1 MGRGLS
7 DLQKKILTRAL
18 SNLKQDQ
25 KDGLEKKVQVQ
36 LCDTRYCDIY
46 NFEIAADYFGWQ
58 SWRYAPDFLGPYDLT
73 LKGIRARH
81 DEFRR
86 NAYCPPG
93 TPRAL
98 RVRVHATIYRAL
110 SRLEHRRLG
119 ERRAGGFRL
128 SVEGAKVARSLS
140 ASLHSH
146 TEKSA

>member
-25 KDGLEKKVQVQ
+25 KDGLDKKVQVP
-36 LCDTRYCDIY
+36 LRETRYCDIY

-58 SWRYAPDFLGPYDLT
+58 RWRYAPDFLDAYDLT
-73 LKGIRARH
+73 RKGIRARH

-86 NAYCPPG
+86 NAYYPPG
-93 TPRAL
+93 TPRAS
-98 RVRVHATIYRAL
+98 RVRVHGTIYRAL
-110 SRLEHRRLG
+110 SRLEQRKLG

-128 SVEGAKVARSLS
+128 SVEGMKIARSLW
-140 ASLHSH
+140 ANQA
-146 TEKSA
+146 TA